1 MSKAFGKLL
10 QMQVQD
16 KWLKSLRNEY
26 MQQTFTKTHSGTFEQ
41 WKKCKM
47 SIRGIRSHEHIKM

>member
-1 MSKAFGKLL
+1 MSKVFGKLL
-10 QMQVQD
+10 QIQAQD

-47 SIRGIRSHEHIKM
+47 SIRGM